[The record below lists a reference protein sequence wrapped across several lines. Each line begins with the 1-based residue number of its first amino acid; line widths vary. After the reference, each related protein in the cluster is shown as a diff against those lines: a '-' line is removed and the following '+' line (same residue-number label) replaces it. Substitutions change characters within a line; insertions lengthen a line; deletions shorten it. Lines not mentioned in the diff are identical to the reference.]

1 MIKKQTLAILIVPL
15 TVGMMLSFAQIIII
29 TPRFAAYGQ
38 NESLADTNNIMAT
51 TMQAPNATLTATNN
65 STAIDTF
72 SAEGTIGSLVLTN
85 MTLSP
90 PSNNATN
97 PTTST
102 PASVLPGKTFV
113 LNAYWQL
120 KVDNGNVTSF
130 VARFTKVHLDATNGH
145 THEIANFTSSNNNV
159 SIKPNV
165 NGTTLISGISDV
177 ALNNAT
183 AWSKVT
189 TTKNVNDLS
198 TITISL
204 DPSITSNHFNGQSIY
219 GIVNTLKDKSGNQFI
234 NFPSI

>member
-1 MIKKQTLAILIVPL
+1 MKKQTVATLIVYL

-29 TPRFAAYGQ
+29 TPQFAAYGQ
-38 NESLADTNNIMAT
+38 NESLAATNNTMTT
-51 TMQAPNATLTATNN
+51 TMHTPNATLTATNN
-65 STAIDTF
+65 STVIDTF

-85 MTLSP
+85 TTLSS

-102 PASVLPGKTFV
+102 PASVLTGKTFV

-145 THEIANFTSSNNNV
+145 THEIANFTSKNASVKAN
-159 SIKPNV
+159 ID
-165 NGTTLISGISDV
+165 GTTLISGISDV

-183 AWSKVT
+183 AWSKVNT
-189 TTKNVNDLS
+189 TIIVNDLS

-204 DPSITSNHFNGQSIY
+204 DPSTTSNHFNGQSIY
-219 GIVNTLKDKSGNQFI
+219 GIVNALKDKG
-234 NFPSI
+234 

>member
-1 MIKKQTLAILIVPL
+1 MKKQTVATLIVYL

-29 TPRFAAYGQ
+29 TPQFAAYGQ
-38 NESLADTNNIMAT
+38 NESLAATNNTMTT
-51 TMQAPNATLTATNN
+51 TMHTPNATLTATNN
-65 STAIDTF
+65 STVIDTF

-85 MTLSP
+85 MTLSS

-97 PTTST
+97 STTST
-102 PASVLPGKTFV
+102 PASVLPAKTFV
-113 LNAYWQL
+113 LNGYWQL
-120 KVDNGNVTSF
+120 KVNNGNVTSF
-130 VARFTKVHLDATNGH
+130 VARFTKVHLDATNRH

-183 AWSKVT
+183 AWSKVNT
-189 TTKNVNDLS
+189 TIIVNDLS

-204 DPSITSNHFNGQSIY
+204 DPSTTSNHFNGQSIY
-219 GIVNTLKDKSGNQFI
+219 GIVNTVKDKSGNQLI